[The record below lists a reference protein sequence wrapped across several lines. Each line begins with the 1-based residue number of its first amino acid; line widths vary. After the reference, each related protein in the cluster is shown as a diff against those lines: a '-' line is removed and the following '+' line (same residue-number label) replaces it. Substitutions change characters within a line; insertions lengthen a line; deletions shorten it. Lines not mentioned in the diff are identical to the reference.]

1 MKIYSQNSDL
11 QNMTNYQLAE
21 NTRADIIGELDA
33 IIQYERHIAQ
43 SNNQIVNRTLTDIV
57 NEEKLHVG
65 QLFGLLFYLDPTSQT
80 QFEKGLNEFMKDKNE

>member
-1 MKIYSQNSDL
+1 MKIYTQNDNL
-11 QNMTNYQLAE
+11 QHIANYKLAE
-21 NTRADIIGELDA
+21 NTRADIIGELEA
-33 IIQYERHIAQ
+33 IIQYERHIAE
-43 SNNQIVNRTLTDIV
+43 SNNPIVNNTLTDIA